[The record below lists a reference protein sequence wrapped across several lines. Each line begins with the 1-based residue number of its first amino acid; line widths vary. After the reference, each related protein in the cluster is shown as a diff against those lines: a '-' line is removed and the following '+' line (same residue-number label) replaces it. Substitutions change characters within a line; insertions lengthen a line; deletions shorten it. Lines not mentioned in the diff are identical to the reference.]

1 MKKIEEEELKEEI
14 IKELI
19 RIKEL
24 EERRKREK
32 LMILFYLHKDSF
44 ILLFHF
50 KFSFHLELPFHQKRR
65 ISMFESNHSQFLLSI
80 PIIR

>member
-24 EERRKREK
+24 EERERN
-32 LMILFYLHKDSF
+32 L
-44 ILLFHF
+44 
-50 KFSFHLELPFHQKRR
+50 
-65 ISMFESNHSQFLLSI
+65 
-80 PIIR
+80 